1 MGSQTP
7 SPLFF
12 FPLFILIVA
21 GSLQSKM
28 PFMLR
33 VWQLEAFVAWE
44 VMNVITDFDIM
55 DKLGGLE
62 AEGNLNLEGLMLLK
76 IRLNI

>member
-1 MGSQTP
+1 
-7 SPLFF
+7 
-12 FPLFILIVA
+12 
-21 GSLQSKM
+21 
-28 PFMLR
+28 MLR

>member
-7 SPLFF
+7 SLLSFF
-12 FPLFILIVA
+12 PSPLFILIVA

-33 VWQLEAFVAWE
+33 VWQLEAFVAKG
-44 VMNVITDFDIM
+44 VINVITNFDII
-55 DKLGGLE
+55 DKRG
-62 AEGNLNLEGLMLLK
+62 
-76 IRLNI
+76 